1 MINFEV
7 ITKPYIKEL
16 FSSIKEFVKIP
27 SFYDEKTINNDMP
40 YGKGI
45 YEILLKFAELGKKEG
60 FNVKLAK
67 KYVELTFG
75 DKGPIIEIFG
85 HLDIVPPFNDEQL
98 ILKEDEKNI
107 YGRGVADDK
116 GPFLASFYA
125 IKALKENNL
134 INKNVRIKIFAGSDE
149 ERGSFGLKDYVNV
162 EKSEIPTY
170 GFTPDGSFPIIY
182 AEKGCSDLLIKKNT
196 EFKNIISIYGGIASN
211 VVIEE
216 CTFEVKNINEI
227 KNKINAKHKIV
238 DNKIT
243 FIGKAFHGS
252 CPSLGE
258 NAFLIGLKELGTINN
273 DIEMINLYENFI
285 DYSGKKMN
293 AYGYG
298 KCLGET
304 TYNIGKV
311 DFSNKELIL
320 SISFRYPEIDNPK
333 DLVTNLLNKL
343 NFKLVNANFT
353 RYLIHDKNSKL
364 VKLLVDAYHKETNDY
379 DTPLV
384 KCSGETF
391 AKYCPNVIAFGAEFP
406 NTNSNAHEKNE
417 FFNKNNLIKAMI
429 IYAHAIYNLI
439 NDASKI

>member
-1 MINFEV
+1 MINFED

-16 FSSIKEFVKIP
+16 FLSIKEFVKIP
-27 SFYDEKTINNDMP
+27 SFYDEKTTSNDMP
-40 YGKGI
+40 YGKGMN
-45 YEILLKFAELGKKEG
+45 EVLLKFAELGKKEG

-98 ILKEDEKNI
+98 ILKEDEENI

-134 INKNVRIKIFAGSDE
+134 ISKNVRIKIFGGTDE
-149 ERGSFGLKDYVNV
+149 ERGSFGLKEYINV
-162 EKSEIPTY
+162 EKSEIPLY
-170 GFTPDGSFPIIY
+170 GFTPDGDFPIIY
-182 AEKGCSDLLIKKNT
+182 AEKGCSDLFIEKNT
-196 EFKNIISIYGGIASN
+196 EFKNIISIHGGIASN

-216 CTFEVKNINEI
+216 CTFEVNNINEI
-227 KNKINAKHKIV
+227 KDKISAKCKIV
-238 DNKIT
+238 GNKIT
-243 FIGKAFHGS
+243 FIGKSFHGS
-252 CPSLGE
+252 RPSSGK

-273 DIEMINLYENFI
+273 DDEMINLYENFI

-298 KCLGET
+298 ECLGET

-311 DFSNKELIL
+311 SFDNGKLIL
-320 SISFRYPEIDNPK
+320 NISFRYPEINNPK
-333 DLVTNLLNKL
+333 DLVTNILNKL
-343 NFKLVNANFT
+343 NFKLANANFT
-353 RYLIHDKNSKL
+353 HYLIHDKNSKL
-364 VKLLVDAYHKETNDY
+364 VKLLVDAYQKETNDY
-379 DTPLV
+379 NTPLV

-391 AKYCPNVIAFGAEFP
+391 AKYVPNIIAFGAEFP

-417 FFNKNNLIKAMI
+417 FLNKKNLIKAMT

-439 NDASKI
+439 EDASKI